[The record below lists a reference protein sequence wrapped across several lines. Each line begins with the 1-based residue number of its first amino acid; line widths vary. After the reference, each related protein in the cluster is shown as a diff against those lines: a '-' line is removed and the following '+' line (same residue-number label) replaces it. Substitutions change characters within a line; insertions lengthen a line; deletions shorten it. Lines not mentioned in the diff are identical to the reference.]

1 MTVGGPTITLSNGV
15 KMPQVGLGTWQSS
28 PEEVKTAVKTAI
40 ETGYRLIDTAEVYGN
55 EEAIGEALQELFKA
69 GKLKREELFIT
80 TKLWANHMHPDDAEA
95 ALRDSLK
102 RLQTDYVDLYL
113 AHVPTCMKRDAP
125 SEHNTA
131 VKVED
136 IWRGLEGVYNKKL
149 TKAIGVSNW
158 SIEQVERAMKV
169 AKVPIHNHQVELHL
183 YWPQFDLHEQ
193 CKKHNISLTSYASL
207 GSPGRVKCQPPG
219 LKITWAPSPSP
230 MEDANVTQLAKKYSK
245 TPAQILLRHLMQRQI
260 AIIPKSVTPSRIV
273 ENFKV
278 FDFTLTDEEVK
289 LLNASKHRQRLF
301 IQDFLE
307 GHPEDP
313 YAKERKKH

>member
-113 AHVPTCMKRDAP
+113 AHRDAP